1 MCACLS
7 PKYMKFIE
15 MSMTYTEKISQS
27 VETSS
32 KNDDKVNKH
41 ELKERVKDKFI
52 DWSQSSTSH
61 GYPNIFRTKNLIIK
75 IMWLVFFL
83 AGLGVSSYMVIRAV
97 REFLEFNVTT
107 TIRKIKADSLVFP
120 AVSICHVN
128 PFVTDEGAIFVL
140 EYFQQK
146 YGKNITTIA
155 DIKNVTENFD
165 YDLESIRQIVASP
178 NFDSTLR
185 ESFGFTDTVLMLT
198 CQLNSQDCD
207 YEKIERLFSLINFL
221 EFNSNS

>member
-1 MCACLS
+1 
-7 PKYMKFIE
+7 
-15 MSMTYTEKISQS
+15 MSTTYTEKISQS
-27 VETSS
+27 VDN
-32 KNDDKVNKH
+32 KANKH
-41 ELKERVKDKFI
+41 ELKERVKDKFV

-97 REFLEFNVTT
+97 REFFEFHVTT

-128 PFVTDEGAIFVL
+128 PFVTDEGAIYVL

-165 YDLESIRQIVASP
+165 YDLNLVRQIVASP

-185 ESFGFTDTVLMLT
+185 ESFGFPDRILIQS
-198 CQLNSQDCD
+198 CHLNSQECD
-207 YEKIERLFSLINFL
+207 YEKIERLFHNFVL
-221 EFNSNS
+221 EFNFKSKNNSVINE